1 MTDLLTRLRR
11 DDPEAAAEIERLRV
25 YYDREMLRSAFS
37 SVFWSAISFKRKAE
51 GLTLK
56 EVAER
61 LGVHKSGASRWF
73 SGKSPNWEV
82 NTIAD
87 IAGALN
93 LDVKLVAIDRDT
105 GTVFSPSG
113 GWENCDRP
121 AKVFESFDQAA
132 EMPHSTFPFGAAV
145 QLRDHR
151 DGSPPACRFRGTVVG
166 SYRSPVTGEPGAV
179 VSLEHDP
186 GCVQVFPD
194 YMLEARDHD

>member
-113 GWENCDRP
+113 ED
-121 AKVFESFDQAA
+121 AESIDA
-132 EMPHSTFPFGAAV
+132 H
-145 QLRDHR
+145 
-151 DGSPPACRFRGTVVG
+151 DG
-166 SYRSPVTGEPGAV
+166 
-179 VSLEHDP
+179 
-186 GCVQVFPD
+186 
-194 YMLEARDHD
+194 